1 MSPSPAPT
9 TPAVVARRQWHTFQQ
24 WQWTGLVPLLQTD
37 LELFKGMSGFA
48 VMPHWWLLPT
58 NCNSIAPLSR
68 SISSWWPQAQLYSW
82 PRLDDITLGVFWGL
96 LGLRGAR
103 LVYHDMSAL
112 SVNQTLP
119 WVVPV
124 GVLEEDWFPLEA
136 QYISTHCLTEALL
149 LYEQYNEKLTCV
161 MMSNIWFL
169 VEITRKASVN
179 IKHA

>member
-1 MSPSPAPT
+1 MSDTHYPQYSTRILNVLLTTNQIQPMSPSPAPT
-9 TPAVVARRQWHTFQQ
+9 TPVLVAGRQWHTFQQ
-24 WQWTGLVPLLQTD
+24 WQWTGLVPLSQTD
-37 LELFKGMSGFA
+37 LELCKGTSGFA
-48 VMPHWWLLPT
+48 VMPHWWLLLT

-103 LVYHDMSAL
+103 LVYHDMSAP

-124 GVLEEDWFPLEA
+124 GVLEEEPFPLEA
-136 QYISTHCLTEALL
+136 QYI
-149 LYEQYNEKLTCV
+149 
-161 MMSNIWFL
+161 
-169 VEITRKASVN
+169 
-179 IKHA
+179 